1 MIWKPL
7 LVASLIGLGV
17 AQFPPKPEGVTRLK
31 SKFHENVTLSF
42 KEPGIC
48 ETTPGVKSYS
58 GYVHLP
64 KGLLDDGS
72 GGEKQDYPIN
82 TFFWFF
88 ESRKDPINAPLAI
101 WLNGGPGGSSLMG
114 LLEENGPCFIGPD
127 SKSTYLN
134 PWSWNN
140 EVNVLYIDQPNQV
153 GFSYDIATNG
163 TSVAGG
169 PDAYYQSETITW
181 NSTDQAPEAN
191 LTSRHGTFASQKPLN
206 TANTTA
212 LAAHALWHFAQTW
225 FFEFPYYKPHDNRI
239 SLWAESYGGH
249 YGPGFF
255 GFFQQQNDKI
265 ANGSINEKDAHYLH
279 LDTLGIVNG
288 LIDVAVQGESLIT
301 YPFNNSYGVQIF
313 NQSLHDGLL
322 YNWTRPDGCRD
333 QVKAC
338 QDAMEG
344 HGPVFLSLEDKNL
357 SQICSDMDPGCQG
370 LGAAN
375 LYQESIPGAGWYD
388 VTHPKNDP
396 FPPPYMY
403 GYLTE
408 ESVLAALGVP
418 VNFSETSG
426 AVQQTFQGTFD
437 IIHGGFLQSIGYL
450 LDSGVKVHMMYG
462 DRDYP
467 CNWVGGEAASLAV
480 PYSKADDFAG
490 AGYAPLVTP
499 GGVQGMTRQFGN
511 FSFSRVFQAGHEVPS
526 YQPVAAYEIFKR
538 ATFGLDVPTGLI
550 RTDDKFATIGP
561 KDIWFIKGVPPVAPE
576 PKCYILSPSTCV
588 LDVWKKVYAGA
599 VTVKDWFVV
608 EEADENGVE
617 QSGVN
622 GGQQVVDEL

>member
-1 MIWKPL
+1 MSCKQL
-7 LVASLIGLGV
+7 LLAAFAGLGV
-17 AQFPPKPEGVTRLK
+17 AQFPPRPEGVTTLK
-31 SKFHENVTLSF
+31 SKLHENVTLSF
-42 KEPGIC
+42 KQPEIC

-64 KGLLDDGS
+64 ERFLDDGS
-72 GGEKQDYPIN
+72 GELQDYPIN

-114 LLEENGPCFIGPD
+114 LLQENGPCFISPD

-140 EVNVLYIDQPNQV
+140 EVNILYIDQPNQV
-153 GFSYDIATNG
+153 GFSYDIPTNATMVAVASDSWNG
-163 TSVAGG
+163 Y
-169 PDAYYQSETITW
+169 DTILW
-181 NSTDQAPEAN
+181 NSTDEIPGAN
-191 LTSRHGTFASQKPLN
+191 LTTYPGTFASQKPLN
-206 TANTTA
+206 TANSTA

-225 FFEFPYYKPHDNRI
+225 FFEFPFYKPHDNRI

-255 GFFQQQNDKI
+255 SYFQQQNEKI
-265 ANGSINEKDAHYLH
+265 ANGTIHDKDAHYLH

-288 LIDVAVQGESLIT
+288 LIDVAVQGEALIT
-301 YPFNNSYGVQIF
+301 YPYNNSYGLEIF
-313 NQSLHDGLL
+313 NKSLHDELL
-322 YNWTRPDGCRD
+322 YNWTRPNGCRD

-338 QDAMEG
+338 QAAMEG
-344 HGPVFLSLEDKNL
+344 QGPIFLSLENKNL
-357 SQICSDMDPGCQG
+357 SQVCLEMDPGCQG
-370 LGAAN
+370 MPAAQV
-375 LYQESIPGAGWYD
+375 YQELDPSAGWYD
-388 VTHPKNDP
+388 VAHPKNDP
-396 FPPPYMY
+396 FPPPHML

-408 ESVLAALGVP
+408 SSVLAALGVP
-418 VNFSETSG
+418 VNFSGTAE
-426 AVQQTFQGTFD
+426 AVQLTFQSTFD
-437 IIHGGFLQSIGYL
+437 IIHGGFLESIGYL

-480 PYSKADDFAG
+480 PYSKAEEFGA

-499 GGVQGMTRQFGN
+499 EGVQGMSRQFGN
-511 FSFSRVFQAGHEVPS
+511 FSFTRVFQAGHEVPS

-550 RTDDKFATIGP
+550 QTDDDFATIGP
-561 KDIWFIKGVPPVAPE
+561 KDIWFIKGVPPTPPK
-576 PKCYILSPSTCV
+576 PKCYILSPMTCV
-588 LDVWKKVYAGA
+588 PDVWNKVLSGA
-599 VTVKDWFVV
+599 VKVKDWFVV
-608 EEADENGVE
+608 ETDE
-617 QSGVN
+617 SGNDISRV
-622 GGQQVVDEL
+622 GSQQQVMEEL